1 MAARKEHS
9 VRTWK
14 QIVLEQVVLADKS
27 TYRDNA
33 STFLPKDT
41 PKSSTVVVPELQ
53 KGYVTVLQINPQ
65 CTVN

>member
-53 KGYVTVLQINPQ
+53 KG
-65 CTVN
+65 